1 MTLCSCV
8 FVLLR
13 NLPMA
18 IVIGIPL
25 VTVCYILM
33 NVAYFTVMTATEL
46 LQSQAV
52 AVVSGW
58 CSDLWKEGDSEQADW
73 ALIQP
78 GGQRLWVRLSSGG
91 LCTAPGASAS
101 LSAACSND

>member
-1 MTLCSCV
+1 
-8 FVLLR
+8 
-13 NLPMA
+13 MA

-33 NVAYFTVMTATEL
+33 NIAYFTVMTPTEL

-58 CSDLWKEGDSEQADW
+58 RGDLWKEGDSEQTDW
-73 ALIQP
+73 AHI
-78 GGQRLWVRLSSGG
+78 
-91 LCTAPGASAS
+91 
-101 LSAACSND
+101 

>member
-1 MTLCSCV
+1 MKNVSSASFTGCSGVTLGSRI
-8 FVLLR
+8 FVTLR

-33 NVAYFTVMTATEL
+33 NIAYFTVMTPTEL

-58 CSDLWKEGDSEQADW
+58 HSDLWKEGDSEQTDW
-73 ALIQP
+73 AHI
-78 GGQRLWVRLSSGG
+78 
-91 LCTAPGASAS
+91 
-101 LSAACSND
+101 

>member
-1 MTLCSCV
+1 MTLGSCV
-8 FVLLR
+8 FVPLR

-33 NVAYFTVMTATEL
+33 NISYFTVMTPTEL

-52 AVVSGW
+52 AVVS
-58 CSDLWKEGDSEQADW
+58 
-73 ALIQP
+73 
-78 GGQRLWVRLSSGG
+78 R
-91 LCTAPGASAS
+91 
-101 LSAACSND
+101 

>member
-1 MTLCSCV
+1 
-8 FVLLR
+8 
-13 NLPMA
+13 MA

-33 NVAYFTVMTATEL
+33 NIAYFTVMTPTEL

-58 CSDLWKEGDSEQADW
+58 HSDLWKGGVSEQMDW
-73 ALIQP
+73 AHIQA
-78 GGQRLWVRLSSGG
+78 GGRRRWVRLS
-91 LCTAPGASAS
+91 T
-101 LSAACSND
+101 

>member
-1 MTLCSCV
+1 MGRPWTRIREERREEIDQMKVSIVFTCCSGETLSSCV
-8 FVLLR
+8 FDPPR

-33 NVAYFTVMTATEL
+33 NIAYFTVMTPTEL

-52 AVVSGW
+52 AVVSG
-58 CSDLWKEGDSEQADW
+58 
-73 ALIQP
+73 
-78 GGQRLWVRLSSGG
+78 
-91 LCTAPGASAS
+91 
-101 LSAACSND
+101 

>member
-1 MTLCSCV
+1 
-8 FVLLR
+8 
-13 NLPMA
+13 MA

-33 NVAYFTVMTATEL
+33 NIAYFTVMTPTEL

-58 CSDLWKEGDSEQADW
+58 RSDFWKEGDAEQADW

-78 GGQRLWVRLSSGG
+78 GGQRLWVKTVIWRSLHSSWGLSLPPS
-91 LCTAPGASAS
+91 CM
-101 LSAACSND
+101 